1 LYPDTLDVLATQ
13 VSVTEYCTGATPV
26 PDKDTAAG
34 EPLALLTI
42 EMLPL
47 TLTAVVGLNWTT
59 KVSFCV
65 GVSVTGALPPV
76 IE

>member
-1 LYPDTLDVLATQ
+1 MYPATLDVLAAQ
-13 VSVTEYCTGATPV
+13 VRTTECCTGATPV
-26 PDKDTAAG
+26 PDRETAAG
-34 EPLALLTI
+34 EPLALLTS
-42 EMLPL
+42 EMLPP
-47 TLTAVVGLNWTT
+47 TLPAVVGLNWTT